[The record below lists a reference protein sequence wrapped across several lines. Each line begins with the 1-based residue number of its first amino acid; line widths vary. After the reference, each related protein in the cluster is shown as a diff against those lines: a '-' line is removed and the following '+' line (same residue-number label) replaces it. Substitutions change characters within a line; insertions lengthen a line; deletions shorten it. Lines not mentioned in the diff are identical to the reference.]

1 MRMTAD
7 GAKADSQ
14 GTSAP
19 ARVIAAAGFVHLH
32 VHSSYSLR
40 EGAIPI
46 GKLAKLAAADSM
58 PALAITDSNNLFGA
72 LEFSEKL
79 AKEGVQPIV
88 GLQLTVDF
96 LETTS
101 APRSEAHASHA
112 SIVLLAM
119 DSSGYANLMHIVSCA
134 WLNPKAGEPPHIG
147 LEGLQGKTEGL
158 IALTG
163 GPNGPLDH
171 AFFHHRP
178 ELALGR
184 AASLERLFHDR
195 IYVEVQRHGLD
206 RERAVEPQLLDLA
219 YRRSVP

>member
-1 MRMTAD
+1 MFTAPIL
-7 GAKADSQ
+7 
-14 GTSAP
+14 SARGRYRSASLP
-19 ARVIAAAGFVHLH
+19 
-32 VHSSYSLR
+32 SSL
-40 EGAIPI
+40 
-46 GKLAKLAAADSM
+46 

-134 WLNPKAGEPPHIG
+134 WLNPKA
-147 LEGLQGKTEGL
+147 
-158 IALTG
+158 
-163 GPNGPLDH
+163 
-171 AFFHHRP
+171 
-178 ELALGR
+178 
-184 AASLERLFHDR
+184 
-195 IYVEVQRHGLD
+195 
-206 RERAVEPQLLDLA
+206 
-219 YRRSVP
+219 